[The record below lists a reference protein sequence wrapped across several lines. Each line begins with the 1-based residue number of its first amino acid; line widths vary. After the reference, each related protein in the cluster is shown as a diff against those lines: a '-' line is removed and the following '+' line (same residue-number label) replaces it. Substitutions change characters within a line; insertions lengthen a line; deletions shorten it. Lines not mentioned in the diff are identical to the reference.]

1 MNNTNS
7 PSLCSNTIKIFLTRR
22 ILNKYGRDVSQL
34 IKSPEF
40 NGKNFDSFM
49 DTLIKPGTI
58 EIFLKYLSY
67 MKLYLRLN
75 DIKVN
80 IRLSE
85 GLTRII
91 LSAFTIKFYPDI
103 MNIDKD
109 NEISKMMITRAESL
123 IISMRILNGIRIGE
137 KFSFS
142 SMRCINK
149 MLTKCL
155 EFAKIFNEW
164 KKLDMEAVICN
175 LAKVYIDLEREFN
188 DIKNESKDES
198 KKELVK
204 ITEEQFEKE
213 KESILKKVRK
223 MNPKNGIEIFNKYY
237 IFLNQEMD
245 LNIYREKMAEAIDSN
260 IRKAYWDTIKSDML
274 KIPPDYT
281 KIIDLL
287 EECSLLLKQCT
298 PKRPDLIQEI
308 DNIIEVETLKHYI
321 ENDVEVD
328 GFISNIIIFVFKK
341 LEEYQSQNDVQSF
354 EKFKQDFHT
363 LRSQSTTKLSEVLI
377 YFFQGVMPR
386 LQHILEMKYAFEKE
400 LNKTD

>member
-1 MNNTNS
+1 MNNPSS
-7 PSLCSNTIKIFLTRR
+7 PSLYSNTIKIFLTRR
-22 ILNKYGRDVSQL
+22 VLKKYGKDISQL

-40 NGKNFDSFM
+40 NGKNFESFM

-67 MKLYLRLN
+67 MKLYLKLN

-85 GLTRII
+85 GLIRII

-109 NEISKMMITRAESL
+109 NEISKMMMARAESL

-142 SMRCINK
+142 SLKCVNK
-149 MLTKCL
+149 MMTKCL

-223 MNPKNGIEIFNKYY
+223 LNPRQGIEIFNKYY
-237 IFLNQEMD
+237 IFLNQEID
-245 LNIYREKMAEAIDSN
+245 LTIYREKMAEAIDKN
-260 IRKAYWDTIKSDML
+260 IKKAYWDTIKSDML

-281 KIIDLL
+281 KIIELL

-298 PKRPDLIQEI
+298 PRRPDLIQEI
-308 DNIIEVETLKHYI
+308 DNVIEVETLKYYI

-328 GFISNIIIFVFKK
+328 EFIGRMIQFVFSKM
-341 LEEYQSQNDVQSF
+341 EEYQSQNDKDSF
-354 EKFKQDFHT
+354 DKFKKDFQT
-363 LRSQSTTKLSEVLI
+363 LREQRTTKLSEVLI

-386 LQHILEMKYAFEKE
+386 LNHILEMKYAFEK
-400 LNKTD
+400 NISNN

>member
-1 MNNTNS
+1 MNNPNS

-22 ILNKYGRDVSQL
+22 MLRKYGKDVSQL

-40 NGKNFDSFM
+40 NGKNFESFM
-49 DTLIKPGTI
+49 DTLIKPGTV

-85 GLTRII
+85 GLIRII
-91 LSAFTIKFYPDI
+91 LSAFTVKFYPDI

-109 NEISKMMITRAESL
+109 NEISKMMMSRAESL

-142 SMRCINK
+142 SIRCINK

-223 MNPKNGIEIFNKYY
+223 MN
-237 IFLNQEMD
+237 LNTE
-245 LNIYREKMAEAIDSN
+245 
-260 IRKAYWDTIKSDML
+260 
-274 KIPPDYT
+274 
-281 KIIDLL
+281 
-287 EECSLLLKQCT
+287 
-298 PKRPDLIQEI
+298 
-308 DNIIEVETLKHYI
+308 
-321 ENDVEVD
+321 
-328 GFISNIIIFVFKK
+328 
-341 LEEYQSQNDVQSF
+341 
-354 EKFKQDFHT
+354 
-363 LRSQSTTKLSEVLI
+363 
-377 YFFQGVMPR
+377 
-386 LQHILEMKYAFEKE
+386 
-400 LNKTD
+400 